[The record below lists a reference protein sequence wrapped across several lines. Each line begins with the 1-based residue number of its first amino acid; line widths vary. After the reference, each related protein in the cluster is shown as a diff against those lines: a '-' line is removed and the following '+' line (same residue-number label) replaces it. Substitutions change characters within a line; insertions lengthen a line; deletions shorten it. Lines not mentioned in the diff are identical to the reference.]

1 MSGLPSAAKPGR
13 SLCPRVLTL
22 ERERSLPRSHYMC
35 RLGRQNRR
43 YNFDGI
49 LPYYP
54 LLFGVQQGRA
64 VQDIERDL

>member
-1 MSGLPSAAKPGR
+1 
-13 SLCPRVLTL
+13 
-22 ERERSLPRSHYMC
+22 MC